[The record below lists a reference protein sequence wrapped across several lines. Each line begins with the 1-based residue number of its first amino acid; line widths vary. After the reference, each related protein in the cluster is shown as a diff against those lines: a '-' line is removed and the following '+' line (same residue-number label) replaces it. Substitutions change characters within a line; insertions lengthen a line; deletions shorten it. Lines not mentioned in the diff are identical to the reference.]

1 MEIHNNSC
9 NDQNYNLWTDKY
21 KPHSTSE
28 IIGNSISIKK
38 LKDWSNSF
46 KNKKTPSSVIVTGN
60 HGVGKSISVELVLK
74 EAGYDPQILYPNDIK
89 NHKLM
94 EELIQFTNYN
104 NSIYNNMCK
113 KINKQYV
120 LIIDEAESITL
131 TSEKN
136 YIMTLNKINNKNK
149 FFPIVFIC
157 NTQHSKMITEI
168 KKTSLEVK
176 FYQPNDYEI
185 KNFVK
190 SIFKKEDITVKKDRV
205 YDKIID
211 FSQSDIRRL
220 LTVLQELHYVYKGKV
235 ISSTDIRSFIETSK
249 KKNTDIGLFDGTSL
263 ILDDFTN
270 IDDILILYE
279 TEKVLLPL
287 MIHENYYK
295 KIFNNFDSV
304 EDIICKNKEISD
316 SISFGDNIETSIYT
330 DQNWYL
336 QNIHGFYT
344 CVNTSYNI
352 NTGKSSGSNKA
363 VPINFSSDLNKTSL
377 KNINRKN
384 IHNLLK
390 IIPDK
395 TIDEILVVNIII
407 NNLLEKEKYEEV
419 IKIIKEYKPDVT
431 IKDIELFSKIDK
443 TSGMKADFKAKQKK
457 QVQKLI
463 KSICTK

>member
-1 MEIHNNSC
+1 MEIHNN
-9 NDQNYNLWTDKY
+9 NNKHYDLWTDKY
-21 KPHSTSE
+21 KPKKTSE
-28 IIGNSISIKK
+28 VIGNGISIKK
-38 LKDWSNSF
+38 LKDWIGSF
-46 KNKKTPSSVIVTGN
+46 KNKKTTSSIIVTGN
-60 HGVGKSISVELVLK
+60 HGVGKTVSVELALK

-113 KINKQYV
+113 KINKKYV

-149 FFPIVFIC
+149 FFPIIFIC

-185 KNFVK
+185 KNFIK
-190 SIFKKEDITVKKDRV
+190 SVFKKENISVKKDRV
-205 YDKIID
+205 YDKIVD
-211 FSQSDIRRL
+211 FCQSDIRRL
-220 LTVLQELHYVYKGKV
+220 LNVLQELHYVYKDKV
-235 ISSTDIRSFIETSK
+235 ISSSDIKSFVETSK

-295 KIFNNFDSV
+295 KIFNNFNSV

-352 NTGKSSGSNKA
+352 NNKKDSGSNKA
-363 VPINFSSDLNKTSL
+363 VAINFSSDLNKTSL

-395 TIDEILVVNIII
+395 TIDEILVINTII
-407 NNLLEKEKYEEV
+407 NNLLQKEKYEEV
-419 IKIIKEYKPDVT
+419 IKIIKEYKSDVT

-463 KSICTK
+463 KAICGK

>member
-1 MEIHNNSC
+1 MEIHSK
-9 NDQNYNLWTDKY
+9 QNYDLWTDKY
-21 KPHSTSE
+21 KPKKTTD
-28 IIGNSISIKK
+28 IIGNGMSIKK
-38 LKDWSNSF
+38 LKDWITSF
-46 KNKKTPSSVIVTGN
+46 NKKETTSSAIVTGT
-60 HGVGKSISVELVLK
+60 HGVGKTVSVELVLK
-74 EAGYDPQILYPNDIK
+74 EAGYDPQILYPNDVK

-113 KINKQYV
+113 KINKKYV

-136 YIMTLNKINNKNK
+136 YITSLNKINHKNK
-149 FFPIVFIC
+149 FFPIIFIC

-185 KNFVK
+185 KNFIK
-190 SIFKKEDITVKKDRV
+190 KIFKKESMEIKKDKV

-211 FSQSDIRRL
+211 FCQSDLRRL
-220 LTVLQELHYVYKGKV
+220 LTVLQELNYVYKNKT
-235 ISSTDIRSFIETSK
+235 ITYTEIKNFIETSK
-249 KKNTDIGLFDGTSL
+249 KKNTDIGLFDGTNL
-263 ILDDFTN
+263 ILDNFSN
-270 IDDILILYE
+270 IDDILVMYE

-295 KIFNNFDSV
+295 KIVNNFDSI
-304 EDIICKNKEISD
+304 EEIICKNKEISD

-352 NTGKSSGSNKA
+352 NSNKI
-363 VPINFSSDLNKTSL
+363 PDNHTKSLSINFSSDLNKTSL

-384 IHNLLK
+384 IHNLSK
-390 IIPDK
+390 IIPNK
-395 TIDEILVVNIII
+395 TVDEILII
-407 NNLLEKEKYEEV
+407 NSIINALLEDEKYEQV
-419 IKIIKEYKPDVT
+419 IRIIKEYKPDVT

-443 TSGMKADFKAKQKK
+443 TSGKKADFKSKQKK
-457 QVQKLI
+457 VVQKLI
-463 KSICTK
+463 KAICVKT